1 MLKDVQLP
9 PKRRAA
15 RLSLRNKQAKHFPIT
30 AESSYFAPEK
40 ETFCFFAS
48 LFHLSKAKK
57 KKEKRFLPPLKK
69 VGFSDPK
76 NKFSC
81 K

>member
-1 MLKDVQLP
+1 MMLKDVQLP

-40 ETFCFFAS
+40 RHPTFLGFTFQLDKS
-48 LFHLSKAKK
+48 EN
-57 KKEKRFLPPLKK
+57 EK
-69 VGFSDPK
+69 
-76 NKFSC
+76 
-81 K
+81 

>member
-1 MLKDVQLP
+1 MMLKDVQLP

-40 ETFCFFAS
+40 RHPAFLGFIFQLDKSEN
-48 LFHLSKAKK
+48 
-57 KKEKRFLPPLKK
+57 EK
-69 VGFSDPK
+69 
-76 NKFSC
+76 
-81 K
+81 